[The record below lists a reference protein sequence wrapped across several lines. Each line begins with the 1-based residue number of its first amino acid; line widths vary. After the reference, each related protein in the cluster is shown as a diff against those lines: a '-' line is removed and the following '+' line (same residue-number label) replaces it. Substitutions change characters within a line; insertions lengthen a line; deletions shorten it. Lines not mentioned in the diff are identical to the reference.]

1 LDKFF
6 SSANKFSRLQIGFI
20 LIFIISLTN
29 SIFLNQ
35 IGYFGALLI
44 LLIQWYKTKENK
56 FYSTGLELA
65 FILFLSAEL
74 ISALLS
80 INQPEA
86 FKTFFKR
93 LVLIPIVYVIV
104 VSADSLEKAKLFA
117 KVFVIAAILTVIA
130 YLFVAYRH
138 YILQLYRLE
147 SKGPSVFQYVMTAGG
162 LMSFVTIILFAF
174 AINEKT
180 KFTTK
185 LVIITAFIISAVGLI
200 SSYTRAAW
208 IGAIAGIIII
218 LILKRKWIYLAPIVF
233 GTLLLIFFSKKES
246 KIWIYSLEHQPE
258 LINSFNTNGRAVGV
272 ESVNG
277 FLYVADYEKG
287 VKVIDSAGTVIQS
300 ITTEA
305 PATRINCWG
314 HKYILIYLIDSRFL
328 VGELMPDGRLQ
339 IVNKSV
345 TPGLTRDLQ
354 FVNESFYT
362 ADVDSGVTVFN
373 NPLDTKNQIRLINLP
388 GIERVQPDSNTIVVY
403 NSRKSQLQI
412 FSNDCTEKFSLTDS
426 VKIFSPTYY
435 LWKFNRTIFF
445 QTDNKL
451 LQYDIGEN
459 KFHLVNKVDI
469 KGIFRMYKVDS
480 LLYCATVDG
489 RFYKAVFR
497 TNGKIE
503 FIPFHD
509 KKKNLTD
516 YTIGDGKIFASTLQL
531 NRLASIIDP
540 YHETN
545 IERIR
550 LWSIG
555 FKIFLDYPLFGVGD
569 IDLGKIYS
577 EYKPDYV
584 KENYGHLHNNYIHF
598 LVILGS
604 VGFLAVL
611 FLLYKI
617 FSLNLKIYR
626 ALKNV
631 EFASSYSLGTFSAFI
646 GFLVSGLAEWNFGD
660 QEIITMV
667 WFTIGLNIA
676 FYRLFNQN
684 KLSVKTD
691 A

>member
-1 LDKFF
+1 MDKFY
-6 SSANKFSRLQIGFI
+6 SSANKFARLQIGFI

-104 VSADSLEKAKLFA
+104 VSADSYEKAKLFA

-174 AINEKT
+174 VINEKT

-208 IGAIAGIIII
+208 IGAIAGIMII
-218 LILKRKWIYLAPIVF
+218 LILKRKWLYLAPIVC

-246 KIWIYSLEHQPE
+246 KIWVYSLEHQPE

-287 VKVIDSAGTVIQS
+287 VKVIDSAGTVIES
-300 ITTEA
+300 IATEA
-305 PATRINCWG
+305 PATRINRWG

-328 VGELMPDGRLQ
+328 IGELKPDGKLQ

-362 ADVDSGVTVFN
+362 ADVDAGVTVFN

-412 FSNDCTEKFSLTDS
+412 FANDCMEKFSLTDS
-426 VKIFSPTYY
+426 IKIYSPTYY
-435 LWKFNRTIFF
+435 LWKFNHTIFF

-451 LQYDIGEN
+451 LQYYIDEN
-459 KFHLVNKVDI
+459 KFQLVNETDI
-469 KGIFRMYKVDS
+469 KGIFRMLKVDS
-480 LLYCATVDG
+480 LLYSAAVDG
-489 RFYKAVFR
+489 RFYKAVF
-497 TNGKIE
+497 TTTGKIE
-503 FIPFHD
+503 FILFHD

-516 YTIGDGKIFASTLQL
+516 ITIGDGKIIASTLQL

-550 LWSIG
+550 LWSTG

-631 EFASSYSLGTFSAFI
+631 EFASSYSLGTFSAFV

-684 KLSVKTD
+684 KLSIKTD